1 MTKAEEK
8 FNPEKITLDDLAKTG
23 ARRAKANK
31 GGHMP
36 YVILGLSLILYG
48 LSLNPSALA
57 DEILRIV
64 KIMEHPADY
73 QAKVVIVEGR
83 ASDVTELPPR
93 FRAHRCAGGPVYD
106 AQLFMLQDQS
116 GSIQVGVA
124 GVCKPNAMQPVVQ
137 DERLRIRGV
146 VVADEQDPLGIP
158 IIYADAID
166 RVTP

>member
-1 MTKAEEK
+1 
-8 FNPEKITLDDLAKTG
+8 
-23 ARRAKANK
+23 
-31 GGHMP
+31 MP
-36 YVILGLSLILYG
+36 YFILGLSLILYG
-48 LSLNPSALA
+48 LSLNPWALA
-57 DEILRIV
+57 DEILPIA

-83 ASDVTELPPR
+83 AREVTELPPR
-93 FRAHRCAGGPVYD
+93 FRVHRCAGGPVYD

-124 GVCKPNAMQPVVQ
+124 GACKPNAMQPVVE
-137 DERLRIRGV
+137 DERLHIRGV
-146 VVADEQDPLGIP
+146 AVANEQDPRGIP

>member
-1 MTKAEEK
+1 
-8 FNPEKITLDDLAKTG
+8 
-23 ARRAKANK
+23 
-31 GGHMP
+31 MP

-48 LSLNPSALA
+48 LSLIPSALA
-57 DEILRIV
+57 DEILPIS
-64 KIMEHPADY
+64 KIMEHPKDY

-83 ASDVTELPPR
+83 ASEVTELPPR
-93 FRAHRCAGGPVYD
+93 FRAHRCAGGPIYD

-124 GVCKPNAMQPVVQ
+124 GTCKPNAMQPVVEN
-137 DERLRIRGV
+137 ERLRIRGV
-146 VVADEQDPLGIP
+146 AVADEKDPRGIP

>member
-1 MTKAEEK
+1 
-8 FNPEKITLDDLAKTG
+8 
-23 ARRAKANK
+23 
-31 GGHMP
+31 MP

-48 LSLNPSALA
+48 LILIPSALA
-57 DEILRIV
+57 DETLPIS
-64 KIMEHPADY
+64 KIMEHPKDY

-83 ASDVTELPPR
+83 ASEVTELPPR
-93 FRAHRCAGGPVYD
+93 FRAHRCAGGPIYD

-124 GVCKPNAMQPVVQ
+124 GACKPNAMQPVVEN
-137 DERLRIRGV
+137 ERVRIRGV
-146 VVADEQDPLGIP
+146 AVADEKDPRGIP